1 MKPMHAGHF
10 TIAGGERNEGHMID
24 QTPASQPNG
33 KPRIVIIGAGF
44 GGLAVVRGLGSI
56 DAEITLIDRQNHHL
70 FQPLLYQV
78 ATAALSP
85 ADIAAP
91 IRTIVRDSKQMHVL
105 LDEVND
111 IDPVEKQ
118 IILRS
123 GATLGF
129 DTLVIATGARH
140 SYFGKDHWAEHAPGI
155 KTIDDATKVRRKILL
170 ALEMAETNRQENV
183 ESRDE
188 YLTFVVIGGGPTGV
202 EMAGAIAELTRHAT
216 SMEFRYVT
224 PKCVKILLIE
234 AGDRLL
240 SNFPEELSAA
250 AKTSL
255 EMLGVNV
262 QLSSRVNDIDAHSV
276 VVGEERIATTTI
288 IWAAGVKASRAALW
302 LDAEADNAGRVKV
315 EPDMSVSG
323 HPDIFVIGDTA
334 SIADTDGKPV
344 PGIAPAA
351 KQQGQHV
358 ARVIR
363 ARLQGKSD
371 PGPFRYRNYGTL
383 ATIGRKRAVVD
394 FGWTQLKGF
403 PAWFLWSTA
412 HLYFLVGFRNRFVVG
427 MNWLWNYL
435 TFERGARLITGIDPG
450 SKPAL
455 PPVITPDADLADV
468 TKRAA

>member
-1 MKPMHAGHF
+1 MMQHIRSA
-10 TIAGGERNEGHMID
+10 
-24 QTPASQPNG
+24 QPAN
-33 KPRIVIIGAGF
+33 KPRIVIVGAGF
-44 GGLAVVRGLGSI
+44 GGLAVVRGLRNV

-91 IRTIVRDSKQMHVL
+91 IRTIVKNHRQMHVL
-105 LDEVND
+105 LDEVCD
-111 IDPVEKQ
+111 INRESKQ
-118 IILRS
+118 VRLSS

-129 DTLVIATGARH
+129 DTLVVATGAQH

-155 KTIDDATKVRRKILL
+155 KTIDDATRVRRKILL

-183 ESRDE
+183 ESRNE

-234 AGDRLL
+234 AGSRLL
-240 SNFPEELSAA
+240 ANFPEELSAA

-255 EMLGVNV
+255 EMLGVDIR
-262 QLSSRVNDIDAHSV
+262 LASRVKDIGASSV
-276 VVGEERIATTTI
+276 TVGDEQIPTTTV
-288 IWAAGVKASRAALW
+288 IWAAGVKASPAATW
-302 LDAEADNAGRVKV
+302 LATEADNAGRVRV
-315 EPDMSVSG
+315 ETDMSISG
-323 HPDIFVIGDTA
+323 SPNIFVIGDTA
-334 SIADTDGKPV
+334 SIAGIDGRPV

-358 ARVIR
+358 ARIIR
-363 ARLQGKSD
+363 SRLLGRPN
-371 PGPFRYRNYGTL
+371 PGAFKYRNFGTL

-394 FGWTQLKGF
+394 FGWAQLKGF

-412 HLYFLVGFRNRFVVG
+412 HLYFLVGFRNRFMVG
-427 MNWLWNYL
+427 LTWLWNYL
-435 TFERGARLITGIDPG
+435 TFERGARLITGIDKG
-450 SKPAL
+450 TYLHS
-455 PPVITPDADLADV
+455 VADLHTEVKHDHV
-468 TKRAA
+468 TKKAA

>member
-1 MKPMHAGHF
+1 MLKL
-10 TIAGGERNEGHMID
+10 N
-24 QTPASQPNG
+24 TPAEPVN
-33 KPRIVIIGAGF
+33 KTRIVIVGAGF

-56 DAEITLIDRQNHHL
+56 DAEVTLIDRQNHHL

-91 IRTIVRDSKQMHVL
+91 IRTIVKDQKQMHVL
-105 LDEVND
+105 LDEVSD
-111 IDPVEKQ
+111 IDAAEKQ
-118 IILRS
+118 ITLSS
-123 GATLGF
+123 GAMLGF
-129 DTLVIATGARH
+129 DTLVVATGARH
-140 SYFGKDHWAEHAPGI
+140 SYFGKNHWAEHAPGI

-170 ALEMAETNRQENV
+170 ALELAETNRQENI

-240 SNFPEELSAA
+240 ATFPPELSAA

-255 EMLGVNV
+255 ETLGVEV
-262 QLSSRVNDIDAHSV
+262 RLASRVNDIDAHSV
-276 VVGEERIATTTI
+276 LVGEERIFTTTI
-288 IWAAGVKASRAALW
+288 IWAAGVKASRAAQW
-302 LDAEADNAGRVKV
+302 LDTEADNAGRVKV
-315 EPDMSVSG
+315 EPDMSIAG

-334 SIADTDGKPV
+334 SIADADGKPV
-344 PGIAPAA
+344 PGTAPAA

-363 ARLQGKSD
+363 ARLQGKTS

-435 TFERGARLITGIDPG
+435 SFERGARLITGIDP
-450 SKPAL
+450 SADAAPSPAL
-455 PPVITPDADLADV
+455 TPKADKADV

>member
-1 MKPMHAGHF
+1 MMKLNRP
-10 TIAGGERNEGHMID
+10 TE
-24 QTPASQPNG
+24 PAL

-44 GGLAVVRGLGSI
+44 GGLAVVRGI
-56 DAEITLIDRQNHHL
+56 RNVDAEVTLIDRQNHHL

-91 IRTIVRDSKQMHVL
+91 IRTIVQNHKQMHVL
-105 LDEVND
+105 LDEVSD
-111 IDPVEKQ
+111 ITPTTKQ
-118 IILRS
+118 VMLKS
-123 GATLGF
+123 GASIGF
-129 DTLVIATGARH
+129 DMLVVATGARH

-216 SMEFRYVT
+216 SMEFRYIT

-240 SNFPEELSAA
+240 ANFPEELSAA
-250 AKTSL
+250 AKISL
-255 EMLGVNV
+255 EMLGVDV
-262 QLSSRVNDIDAHSV
+262 RLGSRVKDLDAS
-276 VVGEERIATTTI
+276 GILIGDERIATSTI
-288 IWAAGVKASRAALW
+288 IWAAGVKASRAAKW
-302 LDAEADNAGRVKV
+302 LDTEADNAGRVKV
-315 EPDMSVSG
+315 KPDMSIAD

-334 SIADTDGKPV
+334 TVADVDDRPV

-358 ARVIR
+358 ARIIK
-363 ARLQGKSD
+363 ARLTGKSH
-371 PGPFRYRNYGTL
+371 PGAFRYKNFGTL

-427 MNWLWNYL
+427 LTWMWNYL
-435 TFERGARLITGIDPG
+435 TFERGARLITGIDPK
-450 SKPAL
+450 SEMPVLTAVKPRN
-455 PPVITPDADLADV
+455 DV

>member
-1 MKPMHAGHF
+1 MMIQNSALQAG
-10 TIAGGERNEGHMID
+10 
-24 QTPASQPNG
+24 S
-33 KPRIVIIGAGF
+33 KPRIVVIGAGF
-44 GGLAVVRGLGSI
+44 GGLAVVQGLKNV

-91 IRTIVRDSKQMHVL
+91 IRTIVKDHKQMHVL
-105 LDEVND
+105 LDEVTD
-111 IDPVEKQ
+111 IVPVTKD
-118 IILRS
+118 IVLRS

-129 DTLVIATGARH
+129 DMLVVATGAGH

-240 SNFPEELSAA
+240 ANFPPELSAA

-255 EMLGVNV
+255 EMLGVEV
-262 QLSSRVNDIDAHSV
+262 RLSSRVNDIDAHSV
-276 VVGEERIATTTI
+276 LVGDERIASTTI
-288 IWAAGVKASRAALW
+288 IWAAGVKASRAAAW

-315 EPDMSVSG
+315 EPDMSIAG
-323 HPDIFVIGDTA
+323 FPEIFVIGDT
-334 SIADTDGKPV
+334 SNVADADGRPV

-358 ARVIR
+358 ARIVR
-363 ARLQGKSD
+363 ARLRGKAH
-371 PGPFRYRNYGTL
+371 PGPFKYKNFGTL

-394 FGWTQLKGF
+394 FGWFQLKGF

-412 HLYFLVGFRNRFVVG
+412 HLYFLVGFRNRFMVG
-427 MNWLWNYL
+427 LTWLWNYL

-450 SKPAL
+450 TDAPVSNELQSK
-455 PPVITPDADLADV
+455 DKHKDV

>member
-1 MKPMHAGHF
+1 MMKLNRP
-10 TIAGGERNEGHMID
+10 TE
-24 QTPASQPNG
+24 PAP

-44 GGLAVVRGLGSI
+44 GGLAVVRGLHNA
-56 DAEITLIDRQNHHL
+56 DAEVTLIDRQNHHL

-91 IRTIVRDSKQMHVL
+91 IRTIVQDHKQMHVL
-105 LDEVND
+105 LDEVSD
-111 IDPVEKQ
+111 ITPATKQ
-118 IILRS
+118 VMLKS
-123 GATLGF
+123 GASISF
-129 DTLVIATGARH
+129 DMLVVATGARH

-155 KTIDDATKVRRKILL
+155 KTIDDATNVRRKILL

-240 SNFPEELSAA
+240 ANFPEQLSAA
-250 AKTSL
+250 AKVSL
-255 EMLGVNV
+255 EMLGVEV
-262 QLSSRVNDIDAHSV
+262 RLGSRVNDIDATSV
-276 VVGEERIATTTI
+276 LVGDERIATSTI
-288 IWAAGVKASRAALW
+288 VWAAGVKASRAANW
-302 LDAEADNAGRVKV
+302 LDAEADKAGRVTV
-315 EPDMSVSG
+315 QPDMSVAG
-323 HPDIFVIGDTA
+323 YPDIFVIGDTA
-334 SIADTDGKPV
+334 SVNGVDGRPV

-358 ARVIR
+358 AKIIK
-363 ARLQGKSD
+363 ARLAGKSH
-371 PGPFRYRNYGTL
+371 PGPFRYKNFGTL

-403 PAWFLWSTA
+403 PAWLLWSTA

-427 MNWLWNYL
+427 LTWMWNYL
-435 TFERGARLITGIDPG
+435 TFERGARLITGIDP
-450 SKPAL
+450 KPEM
-455 PPVITPDADLADV
+455 PVLAVVEPHTNV

>member
-1 MKPMHAGHF
+1 MMKQ
-10 TIAGGERNEGHMID
+10 NL
-24 QTPASQPNG
+24 ASQPAD

-44 GGLAVVRGLGSI
+44 GGLAVVQGLKNV

-91 IRTIVRDSKQMHVL
+91 IRTIVKAHKQMHVL
-105 LDEVND
+105 LDEVID
-111 IDPVEKQ
+111 IDAGQKQ
-118 IILRS
+118 VMLGS
-123 GATLGF
+123 GAAIGF
-129 DTLVIATGARH
+129 DTMVVATGAQH

-183 ESRDE
+183 DSRDE

-216 SMEFRYVT
+216 PMEFRYIT
-224 PKCVKILLIE
+224 PKCVKILLVE

-240 SNFPEELSAA
+240 ANFPEELSAA

-255 EMLGVNV
+255 EMLGVDV
-262 QLSSRVNDIDAHSV
+262 RLASRVNDIDAHSV
-276 VVGEERIATTTI
+276 LVGDERIPTTTI

-302 LDAEADNAGRVKV
+302 LDTEADNAGRVKV
-315 EPDMSVSG
+315 KADLSISG
-323 HPDIFVIGDTA
+323 HPDIFVIGDTS
-334 SIADTDGKPV
+334 SIADADGKPV

-358 ARVIR
+358 ARIIR
-363 ARLQGKSD
+363 ARLRGKTH
-371 PGPFRYRNYGTL
+371 PGPFKYKNFGML

-394 FGWTQLKGF
+394 FGWTQLTGF

-412 HLYFLVGFRNRFVVG
+412 HLYFLVGFRNRFMVG
-427 MNWLWNYL
+427 LTWLWNYI
-435 TFERGARLITGIDPG
+435 TFERGARLITGIDQG
-450 SKPAL
+450 TEV
-455 PPVITPDADLADV
+455 PVLAELSVKSAHKDV

>member
-1 MKPMHAGHF
+1 MMKQ
-10 TIAGGERNEGHMID
+10 N
-24 QTPASQPNG
+24 PASDAVG

-44 GGLAVVRGLGSI
+44 GGLAVVQGLKNV

-91 IRTIVRDSKQMHVL
+91 IRTIVKDHKQMHVL
-105 LDEVND
+105 LDEVSD
-111 IDPVEKQ
+111 IDRDAKQ
-118 IILRS
+118 ISLRS

-129 DTLVIATGARH
+129 DTLVVATGAQH

-183 ESRDE
+183 ERRDE

-216 SMEFRYVT
+216 SMEFRYVM
-224 PKCVKILLIE
+224 PKSVKILLIE

-240 SNFPEELSAA
+240 ANFPPELSAA
-250 AKTSL
+250 AKSSL
-255 EMLGVNV
+255 EMLGVDV
-262 QLSSRVNDIDAHSV
+262 RLASRVNDIDAHSV
-276 VVGEERIATTTI
+276 LVGEERIASTAI
-288 IWAAGVKASRAALW
+288 IWAAGVKASRAAIW
-302 LDAEADNAGRVKV
+302 LDAEADNAGRAKVK
-315 EPDMSVSG
+315 PDMSIEG
-323 HPDIFVIGDTA
+323 HPDIFVIGDT
-334 SIADTDGKPV
+334 SSVADANGRPV

-358 ARVIR
+358 ARIIR
-363 ARLQGKSD
+363 DRLRGKAH
-371 PGPFRYRNYGTL
+371 PGPFKYRNFGTL

-412 HLYFLVGFRNRFVVG
+412 HLYFLVGFRNRFMVG
-427 MNWLWNYL
+427 LTWLWNYL
-435 TFERGARLITGIDPG
+435 TFERGARLITGIDQG
-450 SKPAL
+450 TEA
-455 PPVITPDADLADV
+455 PVSAEIPLNDV
-468 TKRAA
+468 TKQAA

>member
-1 MKPMHAGHF
+1 MMKQS
-10 TIAGGERNEGHMID
+10 I
-24 QTPASQPNG
+24 ASQSFG

-44 GGLAVVRGLGSI
+44 GGLSVVRGLGSV

-91 IRTIVRDSKQMHVL
+91 IRTIVKDHKQMHVL
-105 LDEVND
+105 LDEVSD
-111 IDPVEKQ
+111 IDSQGRQVM
-118 IILRS
+118 LRS
-123 GATLGF
+123 GATLAF
-129 DTLVIATGARH
+129 DMLVVATGARH
-140 SYFGKDHWAEHAPGI
+140 SYFGNDHWADHAPGI

-216 SMEFRYVT
+216 SMEFRFVT
-224 PKCVKILLIE
+224 PKCVNILLVE

-240 SNFPEELSAA
+240 ANFPEELSAA

-255 EMLGVNV
+255 ELLGVDV
-262 QLSSRVNDIDAHSV
+262 RLASRVNDIDAHSV
-276 VVGEERIATTTI
+276 LVGDERIATTTI

-302 LDAEADNAGRVKV
+302 LDTEADQAGRVKV

-334 SIADTDGKPV
+334 SIADADGKPV

-363 ARLQGKSD
+363 ARLQGKRH

-403 PAWFLWSTA
+403 PAWLLWSTA

-435 TFERGARLITGIDPG
+435 TFERGARLITGIDPDAE
-450 SKPAL
+450 PVPL
-455 PPVITPDADLADV
+455 PVPMPKTDQPDV
-468 TKRAA
+468 TKFAA

>member
-1 MKPMHAGHF
+1 MMK
-10 TIAGGERNEGHMID
+10 
-24 QTPASQPNG
+24 QKPAAQSVT

-44 GGLAVVRGLGSI
+44 GGLAVVRGLRSV

-91 IRTIVRDSKQMHVL
+91 IRTIVKDHAQMHVL
-105 LDEVND
+105 LDEVSD
-111 IDPVEKQ
+111 IDTAEKQ
-118 IILRS
+118 VMLTS

-129 DTLVIATGARH
+129 DTLIVATGAQH
-140 SYFGKDHWAEHAPGI
+140 SYFGKDHWAAFAPGI
-155 KTIDDATKVRRKILL
+155 KTIDDATNVRRKILL
-170 ALEMAETNRQENV
+170 ALEMAETNRQENI

-224 PKCVKILLIE
+224 PKCVKILLVE

-240 SNFPEELSAA
+240 ANFPEELSLA
-250 AKTSL
+250 AKESL
-255 EMLGVNV
+255 EMLGVEV
-262 QLSSRVNDIDAHSV
+262 RLSSRVNDIDAQSV
-276 VVGEERIATTTI
+276 LVGEQRIATTTI
-288 IWAAGVKASRAALW
+288 VWAAGVKASRAAEW
-302 LDAEADNAGRVKV
+302 LGTEADNAGRAKV
-315 EPDMSVSG
+315 EVDMSISG

-334 SIADTDGKPV
+334 SIVDANGRPV

-351 KQQGQHV
+351 KQQGEHV

-363 ARLQGKSD
+363 ARLQGKHH

-383 ATIGRKRAVVD
+383 ATVGRKRAVVD

-427 MNWLWNYL
+427 MNWLWNYI
-435 TFERGARLITGIDPG
+435 TFERGARLITGID
-450 SKPAL
+450 SQ
-455 PPVITPDADLADV
+455 DAGPSS
-468 TKRAA
+468 

>member
-1 MKPMHAGHF
+1 MMEQNLDSEVP
-10 TIAGGERNEGHMID
+10 
-24 QTPASQPNG
+24 S

-56 DAEITLIDRQNHHL
+56 DAEVTLIDQQNHHL

-91 IRTIVRDSKQMHVL
+91 IRTIVKHHKQMHVL
-105 LDEVND
+105 LDEVSD
-111 IDPVEKQ
+111 IDNADKQ
-118 IILRS
+118 IMLRS

-129 DTLVIATGARH
+129 DTLVVATGARH

-224 PKCVKILLIE
+224 PKCVRILLVE

-240 SNFPEELSAA
+240 ANFPKELSAA
-250 AKTSL
+250 AKVSL
-255 EMLGVNV
+255 EMLGVDV
-262 QLSSRVNDIDAHSV
+262 WLASRVNDIDAHSV
-276 VVGEERIATTTI
+276 LVGEQRIPTTTI
-288 IWAAGVKASRAALW
+288 IWAAGVKASPAALW

-315 EPDMSVSG
+315 EPDMSIAG

-334 SIADTDGKPV
+334 SIADDDGKPV

-363 ARLQGKSD
+363 ARLQGKAH
-371 PGPFRYRNYGTL
+371 PGPFKYKNFGTL

-394 FGWTQLKGF
+394 FGCTQLKGF

-412 HLYFLVGFRNRFVVG
+412 HLYFLVGFRNRFMVG
-427 MNWLWNYL
+427 LTWLWNYL
-435 TFERGARLITGIDPG
+435 TFERGARLITGIDAG
-450 SKPAL
+450 TVSSATIDISAENARK
-455 PPVITPDADLADV
+455 VV

>member
-1 MKPMHAGHF
+1 MKQ
-10 TIAGGERNEGHMID
+10 N
-24 QTPASQPNG
+24 PASETVG

-44 GGLAVVRGLGSI
+44 GGLSVVQGLKNV
-56 DAEITLIDRQNHHL
+56 DAEITLVDRQNHHL

-91 IRTIVRDSKQMHVL
+91 IRTIVKDREQMHVL
-105 LDEVND
+105 LDEVSD
-111 IDPVEKQ
+111 IDAAARQVM
-118 IILRS
+118 LRS

-129 DTLVIATGARH
+129 DTLVVATGAQH

-170 ALEMAETNRQENV
+170 ALEKAETNRQENV
-183 ESRDE
+183 ESRKE

-216 SMEFRYVT
+216 SLEFRYVT
-224 PKCVKILLIE
+224 PKCIKILLVE

-240 SNFPEELSAA
+240 ANFPAELSAA
-250 AKTSL
+250 AKASL
-255 EMLGVNV
+255 EMLGVDV
-262 QLSSRVNDIDAHSV
+262 RLASRVNDIDAHSV
-276 VVGEERIATTTI
+276 LVGEERIASTTI
-288 IWAAGVKASRAALW
+288 IWAAGVKASRAAAW
-302 LDAEADNAGRVKV
+302 LNAEADNAGRVKV
-315 EPDMSVSG
+315 EPDMSIAG

-334 SIADTDGKPV
+334 NIADADGKPV

-358 ARVIR
+358 ARIIR
-363 ARLQGKSD
+363 ERLRGKAH
-371 PGPFRYRNYGTL
+371 PGPFKYKNFGTL

-394 FGWTQLKGF
+394 FGWTKLKGF

-412 HLYFLVGFRNRFVVG
+412 HLYFLVGFRNRFMVG
-427 MNWLWNYL
+427 LTWLWNYL
-435 TFERGARLITGIDPG
+435 TFERGARLITGIDQG
-450 SKPAL
+450 
-455 PPVITPDADLADV
+455 T
-468 TKRAA
+468 